1 MWRLE
6 EKYNKIEQILVWSN
20 QYSREYLEKM
30 TMPEIRDIYNKL
42 EFEILSKVIQQN
54 MNGSLYQ
61 ERKPI
66 LQEVLV

>member
-42 EFEILSKVIQQN
+42 EFQILSKVN
-54 MNGSLYQ
+54 
-61 ERKPI
+61 
-66 LQEVLV
+66 